1 MKKLFLPFILLVSAA
16 LPGGAAQIIRGPYLE
31 DPTQTTLILH
41 WQTSDSTPA
50 WLEYGPAPRC
60 NQLMTITPAGTR
72 HKAVLYGLV
81 PNQEYCY
88 RLYVENS
95 AQDGVQNPVEG
106 SFKTLFSPERK
117 EVQFLAIGNTGAAE
131 PAAGP
136 DGLPVP
142 DPAEQA
148 RMQLAARM
156 KARTADF
163 LIHTGNLTHSGL
175 DSDADREFFTPFKD
189 VLARNP
195 LLVALGPNEYG
206 PNRAEKSSKPFLRAN
221 YSQFHNMSWGTGT
234 PKYYSFD
241 TANARFIFLDANT
254 TYGAVWAPS
263 LEENSAQIKWLKTS
277 LTTNVDGKWKIV
289 VINAPLYSTGATPAN
304 NEAFAKLSK
313 LFEDYK
319 VNLVLQGN
327 AADYERT
334 FPMWRGEPNQRG
346 VVYMT
351 LGGGG
356 AQPQKRASSDAS
368 TARYV
373 AAYHYAQGKIVD
385 RKMMVKVY
393 DQGDK
398 LLDTVELYL

>member
-1 MKKLFLPFILLVSAA
+1 
-16 LPGGAAQIIRGPYLE
+16 
-31 DPTQTTLILH
+31 
-41 WQTSDSTPA
+41 
-50 WLEYGPAPRC
+50 
-60 NQLMTITPAGTR
+60 
-72 HKAVLYGLV
+72 
-81 PNQEYCY
+81 
-88 RLYVENS
+88 
-95 AQDGVQNPVEG
+95 
-106 SFKTLFSPERK
+106 
-117 EVQFLAIGNTGAAE
+117 
-131 PAAGP
+131 
-136 DGLPVP
+136 
-142 DPAEQA
+142 
-148 RMQLAARM
+148 
-156 KARTADF
+156 
-163 LIHTGNLTHSGL
+163 
-175 DSDADREFFTPFKD
+175 
-189 VLARNP
+189 
-195 LLVALGPNEYG
+195 
-206 PNRAEKSSKPFLRAN
+206 
-221 YSQFHNMSWGTGT
+221 MSWGTGT

-385 RKMMVKVY
+385 RKMTVKVY